1 MSVSEHLDGSVAPA
15 TSPTPALRR
24 FSDGGEIADAPPNG
38 RIPWGMLVGLPMALI
53 GMVFAPLVLA
63 ILEGVMFKTRRIE
76 EFFQY
81 VGLHHALSTI
91 YTPVAMWFFSITGI
105 RP

>member
-15 TSPTPALRR
+15 TNPTPTTRR

-53 GMVFAPLVLA
+53 GMVFAPLVASLV
-63 ILEGVMFKTRRIE
+63 EGMLFKTRRVE
-76 EFFQY
+76 EFFEH
-81 VGLHHALSTI
+81 VGLHDALSAI
-91 YTPVAMWFFSITGI
+91 YSPVAMWFFSLTGM